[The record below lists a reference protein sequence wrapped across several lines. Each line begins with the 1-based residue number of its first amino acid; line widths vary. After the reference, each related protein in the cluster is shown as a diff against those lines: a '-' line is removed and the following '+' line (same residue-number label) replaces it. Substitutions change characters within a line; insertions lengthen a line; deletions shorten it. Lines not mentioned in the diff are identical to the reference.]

1 MNYVVVTNEWL
12 SEHGIMPLPTMRK
25 SKDGSKIIMHEDYLK
40 PYMREEESEVDAE
53 NPNGWLPSER
63 YPHNSSK
70 LNELLQSEEWAYSEE
85 DAPTESA
92 GFIQVAAVR
101 NLMTATKAGIQT
113 MNLTDSESLKV
124 KDMYPQWSEFIN
136 QQLTQGMKVQ
146 YDDKLYKVRQDIAT
160 VLENQPPSIDTAA
173 LYEEVNESH
182 AGTLE
187 DPIPYNN
194 NMELFEGKYY
204 SQYGVTY
211 LCTRSTGQAVYNNL
225 SDLVGIYVEKVI
237 EEEIFNL

>member
-1 MNYVVVTNEWL
+1 MNFVVVTNEWL

-85 DAPTESA
+85 DAPTESSD
-92 GFIQVAAVR
+92 FIQVAAVR
-101 NLMTATKAGIQT
+101 NLMTATKAGIQE
-113 MNLTDSESLKV
+113 MSLTDEEALEV
-124 KDMYPQWSEFIN
+124 KDMYPEWGGEGAEMGKQVEAGFKLRN
-136 QQLTQGMKVQ
+136 TGV
-146 YDDKLYKVRQDIAT
+146 LYKA
-160 VLENQPPSIDTAA
+160 LQPHTLQAEWEPGAQGTEA
-173 LYEEVNESH
+173 LYAVVSANADEEH

-187 DPIPYNN
+187 DPIPYVQ
-194 NMELFEGKYY
+194 NMPIEEGKYY
-204 SQYGVTY
+204 TQYGVTY
-211 LCTRSTGQAVYNNL
+211 IGILTTLTGYPQ
-225 SDLVGIYVEKVI
+225 DLKDMPSVAMPVE
-237 EEEIFNL
+237 